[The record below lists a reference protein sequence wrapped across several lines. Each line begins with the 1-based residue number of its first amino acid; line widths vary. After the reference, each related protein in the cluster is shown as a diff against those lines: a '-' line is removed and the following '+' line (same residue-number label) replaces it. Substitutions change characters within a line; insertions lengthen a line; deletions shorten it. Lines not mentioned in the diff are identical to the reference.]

1 MHYEEGQVLLQSGTG
16 LTHALKRWASVIAKW
31 DKFNAYIMH
40 QKKKKKRKKER
51 KCIHYEECQV
61 LLQSGTALIKCYYKV
76 GRFDTCII
84 KKVKCYCKVGQV

>member
-40 QKKKKKRKKER
+40 QKKKKKKERKKENAYIM
-51 KCIHYEECQV
+51 KSAKY
-61 LLQSGTALIKCYYKV
+61 YYKV
-76 GRFDTCII
+76 G
-84 KKVKCYCKVGQV
+84 QL